1 MKKVVSI
8 LLIIP
13 IIACSNISVIEKSDY
28 REIKK
33 ENQVNI
39 LKTKLE
45 KEKYRYTDKVVEL
58 ISSQYEANNNELSV
72 YYIETLASLMLK
84 DVKYNDEKIK
94 QLYELEDYDI
104 NEVFNYLGLFEM
116 KRNNYRDAYND
127 LWISKS
133 RKNNYLSNELF
144 MHLINNKDNSEEII
158 ADMEKQFPDYP
169 LNKYNKL
176 VNKTLYEIDEIKLSD
191 FNEAR
196 KDLKKINSKFYPEIE
211 VYKIKFLMILDLM
224 EANYLYHIKDFE
236 KLRELKIR
244 VNKSDLKDKL
254 DLERFNGFV
263 DFRLSKGEIK

>member
-45 KEKYRYTDKVVEL
+45 KEKYKYTDKVVEL
-58 ISSQYEANNNELSV
+58 ISSQYEANNKELSV

-94 QLYELEDYDI
+94 QLYELDDYDI
-104 NEVFNYLGLFEM
+104 NEVFNYLGLFEI
-116 KRNNYRDAYND
+116 KINNVRDAYND

-176 VNKTLYEIDEIKLSD
+176 VNKTLYEIDKIKLSE
-191 FNEAR
+191 FNDDR